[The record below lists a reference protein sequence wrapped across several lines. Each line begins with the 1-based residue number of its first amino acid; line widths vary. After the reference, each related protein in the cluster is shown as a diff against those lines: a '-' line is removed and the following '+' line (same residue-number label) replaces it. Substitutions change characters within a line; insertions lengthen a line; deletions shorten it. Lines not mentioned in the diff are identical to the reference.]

1 MLFRLLILVIQFKK
15 TDYNAKVIKIEK
27 KITDHDHNKYITTQE
42 FNKLTSET
50 FAARLSQADLAS
62 KNNTAALV
70 KETNFDDKLENL
82 NKKVYFK

>member
-50 FAARLSQADLAS
+50 FAARLSQANLAS
-62 KNNTAALV
+62 KNNTTALV